1 MLVLVQMREHP
12 NEKTR
17 MAKQNN
23 SRNISVYAHW
33 SGMEDPLLMGVLH
46 SDRLKGKEVFS
57 FEYIDEWL
65 KNGPAQLLDPSLQ
78 LYTGLHYL
86 NDVQDNFGIF
96 LDSSPDRW
104 GRILM
109 RRREAAFARN
119 ENREEKKLFETDYLL
134 GVYDGHR
141 MGALRFKL
149 EDDGPFLNDNKNM
162 ASPPWTSLRELEQI
176 SLRLE
181 DDDVIDDPEYLKW
194 LSMLIAPGASLGG
207 ARPKASIV
215 DNDGNLWIAKFPSR
229 NDQGDIGGWEI
240 VTYELAILAGINM
253 AESKAQKFSSDYYT
267 FLTKR
272 FDRGNNGQ
280 RIHFASA
287 MTILGYIDGQDHADG
302 ASYLELVDFIQKNG
316 ANVDQD
322 LEQLWRRIVFSICVT
337 NTDDHL
343 RNHGFLLTNDGW
355 VLSPAYDI
363 NPVENGS
370 GLKLNISDEDNSLDL
385 NLAME
390 VSEFFRLS
398 EKRATE
404 IIDEVLNAV
413 ANWREVAIKYKI
425 SRVEQELKALAFK
438 IKKNQKNK

>member
-1 MLVLVQMREHP
+1 
-12 NEKTR
+12 

-23 SRNISVYAHW
+23 KRSISVYADW
-33 SGMEDPLLMGVLH
+33 LSMEKPLLMGILH
-46 SDRLKGKEVFS
+46 SDRLKGKEIFS
-57 FEYIDEWL
+57 FEYDGDWL
-65 KNGPAQLLDPSLQ
+65 QNGPAQLLDPSLQ
-78 LYTGLHYL
+78 LYSGLHYL
-86 NDVQDNFGIF
+86 NEEQDNFGIF

-109 RRREAAFARN
+109 RRREAALARTN
-119 ENREEKKLFETDYLL
+119 EREEHKLFETDYLL

-149 EDDGPFLNDNKNM
+149 DEEGPFLNDNKNM

-181 DDDVIDDPEYLKW
+181 DDDVTEDPQYLKW

-207 ARPKASIV
+207 ARPKASII
-215 DNDGNLWIAKFPSR
+215 DNDGSLWIAKFPSL

-240 VTYELAILAGINM
+240 VTYELAIMAGVNM
-253 AESKAQKFSSDYYT
+253 AESKAQKLSSDYYT

-272 FDRGNNGQ
+272 FDRSNDGQ
-280 RIHFASA
+280 RVHFASA
-287 MTILGYIDGQDHADG
+287 MTMLGYTDGQDHTDG
-302 ASYLELVDFIQKNG
+302 ASYLELVEFIQSNG
-316 ANVDQD
+316 ANVVQD
-322 LEQLWRRIVFSICVT
+322 LEQLWRRIIFSICVT

-355 VLSPAYDI
+355 ILSPAYDI
-363 NPVENGS
+363 NPIETGT

-385 NLAME
+385 NLALE
-390 VSEFFRLS
+390 VSEFFRLT

-404 IIDEVLNAV
+404 IIEEVLNAV
-413 ANWREVAIKYKI
+413 GNWKEIAIKYGM
-425 SRVEQELKALAFK
+425 SRVEQELKSLAFK
-438 IKKNQKNK
+438 TERY